1 VRGGEVNA
9 LLPRE
14 RGLSWRFVDEIGA
27 TVLLGLIGKF
37 QPRACHVDPNGLELK
52 ISGTR
57 SHITFRG

>member
-1 VRGGEVNA
+1 
-9 LLPRE
+9 
-14 RGLSWRFVDEIGA
+14 LSWRFVDEIGA